1 MREIPIIFPLS
12 LLVIVILSVFTGVY
26 AISENALDTQ
36 TATTGTGSQED
47 ADTQWFEKG
56 AIWLCPLH

>member
-1 MREIPIIFPLS
+1 MKEIPLIFPLS
-12 LLVIVILSVFTGVY
+12 LLVIILLSVFTGAY

-36 TATTGTGSQED
+36 TTAAGTIVQEE